1 MILLLLVTFSCFL
14 ADTQRS
20 LNNLADAHWISP
32 LSLASLDSS
41 PIKGGAKEAA
51 PRHIVKCRARR
62 KVRFIGHLICYD
74 TLTPTEKGA
83 MNYGSKKTDD
93 GKSRPGGG

>member
-1 MILLLLVTFSCFL
+1 MKFVGAHSVRPPGFGLVFTG
-14 ADTQRS
+14 
-20 LNNLADAHWISP
+20 AHCAP
-32 LSLASLDSS
+32 LQIFCPPHA
-41 PIKGGAKEAA
+41 
-51 PRHIVKCRARR
+51 